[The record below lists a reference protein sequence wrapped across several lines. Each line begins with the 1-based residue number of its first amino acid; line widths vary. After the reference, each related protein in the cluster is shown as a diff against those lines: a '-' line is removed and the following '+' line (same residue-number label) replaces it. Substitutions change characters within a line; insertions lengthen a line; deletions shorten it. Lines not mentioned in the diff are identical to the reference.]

1 MELMLVEMDHSIRKK
16 GEKIMTEQKLL
27 KEINSIKER
36 ISHIERTLCQYTN
49 AMFKN
54 SLDNDAVSENAIVDL
69 EIGLEELKQKVGDL
83 NE

>member
-1 MELMLVEMDHSIRKK
+1 
-16 GEKIMTEQKLL
+16 MTKQELL
-27 KEINSIKER
+27 KELAPIKER

-49 AMFKN
+49 VMFKN